1 MKTSNLSQLE
11 NSVSMLLENCDSLK
25 QENRQLRLDRQSLLD
40 KNKMASKKIEAMI
53 DKLKELG

>member
-11 NSVSMLLENCDSLK
+11 SSVSKLLENCDSLK

-53 DKLKELG
+53 EKLKELG

>member
-1 MKTSNLSQLE
+1 
-11 NSVSMLLENCDSLK
+11 MLLENCDSLK

>member
-11 NSVSMLLENCDSLK
+11 NSVSKLLENCDSLK